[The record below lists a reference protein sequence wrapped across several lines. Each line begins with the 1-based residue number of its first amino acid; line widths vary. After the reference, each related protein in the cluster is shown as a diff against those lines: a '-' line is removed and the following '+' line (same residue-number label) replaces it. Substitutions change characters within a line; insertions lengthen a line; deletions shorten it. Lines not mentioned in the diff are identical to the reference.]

1 MRGIIP
7 DFFSIV
13 FSNLLIVIG
22 TIFLYFGFAI
32 FIKEKINKKIY
43 YFIGWIF
50 FVFYTYF
57 GVVAPNL
64 RIRLILLY
72 MTLAF
77 INFQSV
83 RILYKNKDMKM
94 QKNYKY
100 TGGVMFFSAVFYLFI
115 LVYYIFK
122 FVGRDYFESGMDIIF
137 IIIVSQIVK
146 ISVTFSILMM
156 VNKTLL
162 VSLEEE
168 AVKREKLLKGFR
180 YLATVDG
187 LTKLWNRETIEGKL
201 RDEIF
206 RSQRYNRKISL
217 ILLDIDNFKKV
228 NDTYGHPTGDL
239 VLRKLSEILKINLRK
254 TDFIGRWGGEEF
266 IIICIETDKR
276 SVWKVSEKLRVSVE
290 EFDFGIDMPITI
302 SLGNATLN
310 KDENIDEV
318 LKRVDVNMY
327 KAKESGRNKTEP
339 DPSYKNENLKN
350 PNSNFE
356 ICDIKV

>member
-1 MRGIIP
+1 
-7 DFFSIV
+7 
-13 FSNLLIVIG
+13 
-22 TIFLYFGFAI
+22 
-32 FIKEKINKKIY
+32 
-43 YFIGWIF
+43 
-50 FVFYTYF
+50 
-57 GVVAPNL
+57 
-64 RIRLILLY
+64 
-72 MTLAF
+72 
-77 INFQSV
+77 
-83 RILYKNKDMKM
+83 
-94 QKNYKY
+94 
-100 TGGVMFFSAVFYLFI
+100 
-115 LVYYIFK
+115 
-122 FVGRDYFESGMDIIF
+122 
-137 IIIVSQIVK
+137 
-146 ISVTFSILMM
+146 MM

-187 LTKLWNRETIEGKL
+187 LTKLWNRETIEAKL

-217 ILLDIDNFKKV
+217 VLLDIDNFKKV

-276 SVWKVSEKLRVSVE
+276 SVWKVSEKLRISVE

-339 DPSYKNENLKN
+339 DPYYKNENLKN